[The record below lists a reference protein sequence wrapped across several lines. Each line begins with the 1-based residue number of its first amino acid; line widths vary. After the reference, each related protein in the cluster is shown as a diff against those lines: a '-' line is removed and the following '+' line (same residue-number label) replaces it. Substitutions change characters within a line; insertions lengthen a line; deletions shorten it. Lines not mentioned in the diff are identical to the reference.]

1 MNNSSIM
8 KKATLK
14 DMKEDLERRAHEQ
27 TAILMGK
34 SVPVVTDTPLL
45 DSHGVTMEIQWER
58 AHDWHTALKEYIQL
72 KTFVVK

>member
-1 MNNSSIM
+1 MDNSSIM

-27 TAILMGK
+27 TAIHMGK
-34 SVPVVTDTPLL
+34 SVPVVSDTPSL

-58 AHDWHTALKEYIQL
+58 AHDWHTALKEYIQR